1 MTVAVRDISAPSA
14 REWFESRS
22 YRHGQFADVAALARR
37 KRELGLSV
45 SLVLPARE
53 VASTLGPILDEVV
66 ALNERAALVDQL
78 MVVDAGSADGTAEIA
93 RRHGAEVHDESELM
107 PDFGPVAGKGDAMW
121 RALSVARGDLIVF
134 ADADTANFGRHFVYG
149 LLGPLLTEPAVH
161 FVKGAYHRPFTAPDG
176 TVVDEAG
183 RVTELTAKPL
193 FGIFY
198 PELSGFGQP
207 LAGEVAARRE
217 LLRAIPF
224 CTGYAVET
232 AMMIDVLRHA
242 GLSAMAQTD
251 LATRLNRSQRLL
263 DLGAMS
269 YAVARAVLERVAA
282 EGRLPEGVTGEDA
295 ERYLHAACTPGGVLL
310 EEKMVRVLERPP
322 MASLGLG

>member
-1 MTVAVRDISAPSA
+1 MTLALRDMSAPSA

-22 YRHGQFADVAALARR
+22 YRHGQFADLDGLARR
-37 KRELGLSV
+37 KRELGVSV
-45 SLVLPARE
+45 SLILPTRE
-53 VASTLGPILDEVV
+53 VAPTLGPVLDEVSS
-66 ALNERAALVDQL
+66 LNDSASLVDQVL
-78 MVVDAGSADGTAEIA
+78 VVDAGSADGTAELA
-93 RRHGAEVHDESELM
+93 RACGAEVVDESELM
-107 PDFGPVAGKGDAMW
+107 PAFGPVVGKGDAMW

-134 ADADTANFGRHFVYG
+134 ADSDTANFGRHFVYG
-149 LLGPLLTEPAVH
+149 LLGPLLTEPAVR

-176 TVVDEAG
+176 TVVDDAG

-207 LAGEVAARRE
+207 LAGEVAARRD

-242 GLSAMAQTD
+242 GLGAMAQVD
-251 LATRLNRSQRLL
+251 LGTRLNRSQRLL
-263 DLGAMS
+263 ALGAMS
-269 YAVARAVLERVAA
+269 YAVARAVMMRVAA
-282 EGRLPEGVTGEDA
+282 EGRVPAQVAAADA
-295 ERYLHAACTPGGVLL
+295 ETYVHAACTPGGVLL
-310 EEKMVRVLERPP
+310 EQPRVKVLERPP
-322 MASLGLG
+322 MANV